1 MKLDLDALLAN
12 MTAFV
17 EYAAQND
24 AAVASGMAEM
34 EAAIAQMSSVNE
46 FMASLEDATSFGELI
61 DAHRQIYEVLRGRNQ
76 EQLDVIIRK
85 TYFLDLQKPVTLPVV
100 PIQPA
105 DTDSARL

>member
-1 MKLDLDALLAN
+1 MIE
-12 MTAFV
+12 T
-17 EYAAQND
+17 
-24 AAVASGMAEM
+24 GR
-34 EAAIAQMSSVNE
+34 I
-46 FMASLEDATSFGELI
+46 GELI

-76 EQLDVIIRK
+76 EQLDAIIRK